1 VRAVPAV
8 LAGVNPETAL
18 QEILADIEAGI
29 SIAQFA
35 CDDPAQRALQEGR
48 RRLLASIACKGAI
61 KAHKLLMPEEQQQL
75 LEQLQ
80 QAELPTICPHGAPI
94 IMNITQY
101 ELDKKFI
108 R

>member
-1 VRAVPAV
+1 
-8 LAGVNPETAL
+8 LGNTHLPERHGRLTCGGFL
-18 QEILADIEAGI
+18 
-29 SIAQFA
+29 
-35 CDDPAQRALQEGR
+35 DDPAQRALQEGR
-48 RRLLASIACKGAI
+48 RRLLAAIACKGAI
-61 KAHKLLMPEEQQQL
+61 KAHKLLMPEEQQL